1 MHRCNASCVCHK
13 CSCKY
18 EYHNNE
24 DVNKHKCKPFNAASA
39 IAAGIMYIVIS
50 DQDSSLVG
58 LPVIMVGAYIFPW
71 LVVGFGISTVA
82 YRKPKKA

>member
-1 MHRCNASCVCHK
+1 MRHVLRLQAKMLRNQLVKVNKRYMHRCNPSCVCHK

-50 DQDSSLVG
+50 DQESSLVG
-58 LPVIMVGAYIFPW
+58 LPVIMVGI
-71 LVVGFGISTVA
+71 
-82 YRKPKKA
+82 